1 MKKQVIKREITTKH
15 TRYRIKR
22 KPLLEKENIVKE
34 DKKKHQTIENSEEKN
49 NKKNNRKEKNIIS
62 QPTPVI
68 TEIIDNNNVEETIEN
83 HE

>member
-15 TRYRIKR
+15 TRTRIKR

-34 DKKKHQTIENSEEKN
+34 DKKKYQTIENSEEKN
-49 NKKNNRKEKNIIS
+49 NKKNNRKEKNVIS
-62 QPTPVI
+62 KPTPVI
-68 TEIIDNNNVEETIEN
+68 AEIIDNNNVEETIEN

>member
-15 TRYRIKR
+15 TRTRIQR

-34 DKKKHQTIENSEEKN
+34 DKKKLQTIENSEEKI
-49 NKKNNRKEKNIIS
+49 NKKNSRKEKNVVS
-62 QPTPVI
+62 KPTPVVE
-68 TEIIDNNNVEETIEN
+68 EIIDNNNIEEIIEN